1 MNPDRDSAAG
11 IVHRGLRTRFSR
23 RYAPPL
29 PFIAAASSQT
39 VLRASKDRA
48 CSASVQRAA
57 KPPHWLPISRRHPCQ
72 GLEMRA
78 LQMRTLHLALRFT
91 LIALASLLPYLREAL
106 AETLGD
112 ARVGFS
118 AERVLIIDGQSYVGR
133 MWHMPGEQRHEQ
145 DLPALRPVFILR
157 AGSAVGDVILPAL
170 HTVVEFALPKEMS
183 ILGDP
188 GLLRKPVGPETVNGI
203 ATTKYE
209 VDEKT
214 SQGRAI
220 GLLWLSQDG
229 IPMKCDARLATDKG
243 RVSTVR
249 WELRHVKIGTQDA
262 ALFEIPR
269 DYAKLSPEAAAPL
282 LGMRLARPPAR

>member
-1 MNPDRDSAAG
+1 MR
-11 IVHRGLRTRFSR
+11 VLRR
-23 RYAPPL
+23 ALIAVPL
-29 PFIAAASSQT
+29 T
-39 VLRASKDRA
+39 VLSL
-48 CSASVQRAA
+48 VAA
-57 KPPHWLPISRRHPCQ
+57 PAW
-72 GLEMRA
+72 
-78 LQMRTLHLALRFT
+78 
-91 LIALASLLPYLREAL
+91 

-118 AERVLIIDGQSYVGR
+118 AERVLVIDGRSYVGR

-145 DLPALRPVFILR
+145 DLPALRPIFILR
-157 AGSAVGDVILPAL
+157 ADSAIGDIILPKL
-170 HTVVEFALPKEMS
+170 HTIVEFALPKEMS

-188 GLLRKPVGPETVNGI
+188 GLLRKAVGPETVNGI

-214 SQGRAI
+214 PQGRAI
-220 GLLWLSQDG
+220 GSLWLSQDG

-243 RVSTVR
+243 RVSTIR